1 MPLILY
7 FLVSKNI
14 NDWMD
19 HQRISDEVES
29 ILITVVKDQEEVSR
43 LQSLNDE
50 DQENV
55 DSLKDE
61 MTDSQAIY
69 ELIRRFRD
77 EIGKYSVY
85 SEALLCRNIILTI
98 FMCITSNRKNH
109 KQKEPNI
116 DEERGS

>member
-69 ELIRRFRD
+69 E
-77 EIGKYSVY
+77 
-85 SEALLCRNIILTI
+85 
-98 FMCITSNRKNH
+98 NH
-109 KQKEPNI
+109 IKQSSKEHKLHVM
-116 DEERGS
+116 GVSS